1 MVATKFRGI
10 HSKSPL
16 TTPKI
21 KERRVHEMHESTWKI
36 WKRSPQRR
44 DAMGVSREV
53 MLQRIRGL
61 TNMGD
66 WNKDNGHRL
75 KLQTHWEQQIE

>member
-21 KERRVHEMHESTWKI
+21 KERRVHEMHEST
-36 WKRSPQRR
+36 
-44 DAMGVSREV
+44 
-53 MLQRIRGL
+53 
-61 TNMGD
+61 
-66 WNKDNGHRL
+66 
-75 KLQTHWEQQIE
+75 